1 MRGFRSGSRV
11 PRASPRWIASRSEM
25 PGRYFW
31 MLVQSSSRH
40 FRASTGNPFT
50 DAAWFRAVDLR
61 TLARYPFLK
70 EAGERVKSE
79 SIGLEDV
86 LTESAYERARVMGYD
101 RALAALE
108 RGLIDDRPVLDEAD
122 AFNELLSYPVAR
134 MIVSAATDTYLTR
147 RYAIAEAKLAHAR
160 LLREE
165 PEFLLGVA
173 AELGLSLAPHDGGF
187 RLHFTD
193 FLRFTNTM
201 REKEW
206 KLINQRL
213 GGGAVLLPRERA
225 VRVLQNAVQRKI
237 DEELPLDVNDSIL
250 EALDDEV
257 REVRRLLREK
267 HQRWRAEDVGSARIT
282 RFPPCMY
289 NLVAAIQ
296 NHENVAHM
304 GRFAIVTFLHHVGLS
319 NEEIY
324 RVFGDVPD
332 FAADVTKYQIGH
344 ITGETSATEYS
355 TPECATMKSYGLCPG
370 PDALCLTI
378 RHPLSYYR
386 KKSRAERGR
395 PTGERRDTGR
405 ASPPA

>member
-1 MRGFRSGSRV
+1 M
-11 PRASPRWIASRSEM
+11 
-25 PGRYFW
+25 
-31 MLVQSSSRH
+31 
-40 FRASTGNPFT
+40 
-50 DAAWFRAVDLR
+50 DLR
-61 TLARYPFLK
+61 TLARYPFLR
-70 EAGERVKSE
+70 EAGDRVKGE
-79 SIGLEDV
+79 GIGLDDV
-86 LTESAYERARVMGYD
+86 LTDRAYDRARVLGYD

-108 RGLIDDRPVLDEAD
+108 QGRIEDRPVVQEAD
-122 AFNELLSYPVAR
+122 ALNELLSYPVAR
-134 MIVSAATDTYLTR
+134 MIVSAASDTYLTR

-160 LLREE
+160 LLGED
-165 PEFLLGVA
+165 PDFLLRVA
-173 AELGLSLAPHDGGF
+173 GELGVTLTPEDGAF
-187 RLHFTD
+187 RLHFAD

-206 KLINQRL
+206 KLINQRVAD
-213 GGGAVLLPRERA
+213 GFVLLPREKG

-237 DEELPLDVNDSIL
+237 DEELPLDVNDAIV
-250 EALDDEV
+250 EALEGEV

-289 NLVAAIQ
+289 QLLAAIQ

-304 GRFAIVTFLHHVGLS
+304 GRFAIVTFLHHAGLS
-319 NEEIY
+319 NEEIF

-344 ITGETSATEYS
+344 ITGESSPTEYS

-378 RHPLSYYR
+378 KHPLQYYR
-386 KKSRAERGR
+386 KKSRMDGGR
-395 PTGERRDTGR
+395 RATAGPPDTGR
-405 ASPPA
+405 ASPPP